1 MKVPPLKKNINKEAL
16 ETKMLGAH
24 KRYYRKKNP
33 KSKKNIYIYMYIY
46 IYICIHRGH
55 VLSNYFLTVL
65 LIYVIAYSM

>member
-33 KSKKNIYIYMYIY
+33 KSKKNIYIY